1 MTLPASGAISLSAIQ
16 TEFGGSNPIALS
28 EYYQGGSIIG
38 AGVFPNTIPASGAIQ
53 LDDFYNATNTYHYDG
68 VSSPTYTFN
77 ACMGYS
83 VDYFN
88 GNKLI
93 VTVGYWG
100 SANTGSWT
108 QLQYNTT
115 SAPTANYSEI
125 AQFTLTAANANT
137 VQYGTIASGNM
148 LYYGAQIFSNPVLFY
163 GNNVNT
169 DGGASGAPG
178 AAWMVAASWDGTD
191 EVYVYLNP
199 SRNGTGDTGTTI
211 SMSNM
216 GQAINYL
223 NGGAGTSGAPAIVTL
238 IR

>member
-38 AGVFPNTIPASGAIQ
+38 AGVFPNTIPVSGAIQ
-53 LDDFYNATNTYHYDG
+53 LDDFYTAEATHAYGG
-68 VSSPTYTFN
+68 VSSPTYTFQ
-77 ACMGYS
+77 ACIGFS

-100 SANTGSWT
+100 TGTTSTWPE
-108 QLQYNTT
+108 LQYKT
-115 SAPTANYSEI
+115 SSSATSNYYEI

-137 VQYGTIASGNM
+137 VQYGTIASGNI
-148 LYYGAQIFSNPVLFY
+148 LYYSNFVVGQPALFY
-163 GNNVNT
+163 GNDVNT
-169 DGGASGAPG
+169 TGGSTGAPG
-178 AAWMVAASWDGTD
+178 AAWMVAASWNGSN

-199 SRNGTGDTGTTI
+199 SRRGTGDTGSSIT
-211 SMSNM
+211 MSNFTSS
-216 GQAINYL
+216 IDYL
-223 NGGAGTSGAPAIVTL
+223 NGGQGAGVPATFTL
-238 IR
+238 TR